1 MRDKTTYIHNKKV
14 FFNYEVQETFEA
26 GIELFGYEVKSI
38 KGQHGNL
45 EGAYVVVK
53 ATAEHGKRD
62 LKNGKSGIRSSMQA
76 YLTGMTIPPYQVGN
90 TPKEYDPTRPRKLM
104 LHKKEIQKFGDIAA
118 AGGKGNGGL
127 TIVPISVYNNK
138 GKIKIEICIAKGK
151 KKADKRQ
158 TIKKRETDREI
169 RREVKG

>member
-14 FFNYEVQETFEA
+14 FFNYEVQDTFEA

-38 KGQHGNL
+38 KSQQGNL

-53 ATAEHGKRD
+53 G
-62 LKNGKSGIRSSMQA
+62 GQA
-76 YLTGMTIPPYQVGN
+76 YLTGMTIPPFQVGN
-90 TPKEYDPTRPRKLM
+90 TPKEYEPTRSRKLI
-104 LHKKEIQKFGDIAA
+104 LHKKEIKKLLDIVD

-127 TIVPISVYNNK
+127 TIVPISLYNNR
-138 GKIKIEICIAKGK
+138 GKIKVEVSIAKGK

-158 TIKKRETDREI
+158 TIQKRETDREI
-169 RREVKG
+169 QREFKR

>member
-26 GIELFGYEVKSI
+26 GIELFGYEVKTI
-38 KGQHGNL
+38 KKSQGNL

-53 ATAEHGKRD
+53 ATAEAGK
-62 LKNGKSGIRSSMQA
+62 KGSKTGAKASMQA

-90 TPKEYDPTRPRKLM
+90 TPKEYEPTRPRKLM
-104 LHKKEIQKFGDIAA
+104 LHKKEIQKFSDIAA

-127 TIVPISVYNNK
+127 TIVPISLYNNK
-138 GKIKIEICIAKGK
+138 GKIKVEICIAKGK
-151 KKADKRQ
+151 KKADKRN

-169 RREVKG
+169 RREMKG

>member
-1 MRDKTTYIHNKKV
+1 MQMKHKTTYIHNKKV
-14 FFNYEVQETFEA
+14 FFNYEVQETLET

-38 KGQHGNL
+38 KGSHGNL
-45 EGAYVVVK
+45 EGAYVIVK
-53 ATAEHGKRD
+53 G
-62 LKNGKSGIRSSMQA
+62 GQA

-90 TPKEYDPTRPRKLM
+90 TPKEYEPTRPRKLI
-104 LHKKEIQKFGDIAA
+104 LHKKEIKKLSEIVD

-127 TIVPISVYNNK
+127 TIVPISLYNNAN
-138 GKIKIEICIAKGK
+138 KIKVEICIAKGK

-169 RREVKG
+169 RREMKG